1 MTKTIGA
8 AAFKA
13 TCLNLIETMGED
25 GEAVVITKRGKPVAL
40 LSPLSDRAPG
50 SIIGALK
57 GSVQH
62 YDDPFAPAL
71 DASDWDAAR

>member
-13 TCLNLIETMGED
+13 TCLNLIETMSRD
-25 GEAVVITKRGKPVAL
+25 GEPVVITKHGKPVAI
-40 LSPLSDRAPG
+40 LSPIRDRVPA

-62 YDDPFAPAL
+62 YDDPFSPVIEPVI
-71 DASDWDAAR
+71 